1 MDCQTVAGDR
11 SPVVADPRSS
21 TPLTEDFRTGTANDP
36 DVGVESDEMTTVTID
51 GQPVAVS
58 PGSTLID
65 ALETVDTDADVP
77 ALCYYDRDTEQSDEI
92 GPRSTCRTCMVE
104 TDEYGTVPAC
114 SFPAEDGLEV
124 ATDAPDAEEAR
135 DVNLDLV
142 LGNHNLRCTTCGQN
156 GRCELQDTAIDHG
169 VNEPRYG
176 VFDDR
181 DAYAPIDDTSVIQI
195 DRNKCILCNRC
206 VEACND
212 VQNAGVL
219 RMSGKGDDVHIDF
232 QKPEADTMEDSTC
245 ISCGHCVTVCPTGSL
260 VEEGLVDATTI
271 PLPGFTQKV
280 SIGEVQEGRPFET
293 ADTADAPNREVPE
306 FGGGALEDRS
316 ANESQ
321 PAAESQSAAA
331 DRPDGDGETLPDATE
346 LDGVAEFMAKSKQRA
361 STLSERASER
371 AVETVD
377 RATGTVEHAAESVA
391 EKSMTIGQ
399 LFDAAQV
406 VSGARKRNIRVADTT
421 CTYCGVGCRF
431 ELYGRGEE
439 VLGVRPADP
448 DQTPANDFSTCVKG
462 KFGYDYVDSDERLTT
477 PLIEEDGEFREASW
491 DEALDRIVDRLT
503 DIRDE
508 YGADSLAVTSSSK
521 ATNEENFLAQKFARQ
536 VLETP
541 HVDNCTRLC
550 HSSTVAALKQTVGYG
565 AMTNRINED
574 IGETDCYLITG
585 SNTTESH
592 PVLATRIVQNVRDG
606 ADLVVFDPR
615 KMTIADHAD
624 QYSRTKPGTDTV
636 WLNGMMHHIIEEGL
650 YDEGFVDE
658 RTKHFDDL
666 KDTVEPYTPER
677 VEEVTDVPVAE
688 LTNAAETIATA
699 DTCVYGWAMGL
710 TQHAHGT
717 RNALAIANLALL
729 CGHVGKPKSGLSPFR
744 GQNNVQGG
752 GGDMGPIPNNLP
764 GYQDVTDDDV
774 LDKFE
779 DSWGVRPPDEV
790 GLRVT
795 EMFSAI
801 PGVEETVEGEQGTD
815 AYGGDYPEDGEAE
828 RGTDD
833 PAADEGYSP
842 ENTDLHGMYIVGENP
857 AQSEPDIQHAEEALA
872 ALDFLVV
879 QELFMTETAKHADV
893 VLPAASMA
901 EKYGTVTNTER
912 RIQLVRPAVES
923 PGEAQTD
930 AAILQ
935 ALAGRL
941 GFDWDYES
949 PAAVMDEINDLTPI
963 YGGVTYDRLEEKE
976 DGLQWPCWD
985 EDHPGTPYLYEDAF
999 NFDDGLA
1006 RFVPSEAADEM
1017 HPVPTEEYPFT
1028 LTTGRVLYHWHTGS
1042 MTRRGNA
1049 SMKQVPESFVTI
1061 HPEAADRLGIADD
1074 EYVRVESRQGDIVV
1088 RANVE
1093 ETSGP
1098 DVLFVPMHF
1107 IHGAVNRLT
1116 KEEFDPRSKIPAY
1129 KVTNVRV
1136 EPLGTE
1142 PAVEPT
1148 SPEALADDDS
1158 EALGGND

>member
-1 MDCQTVAGDR
+1 MSADDPGPTEHGPTEHLPGVPD
-11 SPVVADPRSS
+11 VDDPRSS

-36 DVGVESDEMTTVTID
+36 DVGVESDEMTTVTVD
-51 GQPVAVS
+51 GHPVAVA

-65 ALETVDTDADVP
+65 ALETVDTASDVP
-77 ALCYYDRDTEQSDEI
+77 ALCYYDRDTEQADEI

-104 TDEYGTVPAC
+104 TDAYGVVPAC

-124 ATDAPDAEEAR
+124 ATDATDAAEAR

-156 GRCELQDTAIDHG
+156 GRCELQDVSIEHG
-169 VNEPRYG
+169 VNRPRYG
-176 VFDDR
+176 VFDER

-219 RMSGKGDDVHIDF
+219 RMSGTGDDIHIDF
-232 QKPEADTMEDSTC
+232 QKPDADTMEDSTC

-280 SIGEVQEGRPFET
+280 SIGKVREGSPVET
-293 ADTADAPNREVPE
+293 TDTADAPNREVPS
-306 FGGGALEDRS
+306 FGGGTLEVEDHPDGEPRTDAEALEGVSKFMATAKRRASALPDR
-316 ANESQ
+316 
-321 PAAESQSAAA
+321 AAE
-331 DRPDGDGETLPDATE
+331 
-346 LDGVAEFMAKSKQRA
+346 
-361 STLSERASER
+361 
-371 AVETVD
+371 
-377 RATGTVEHAAESVA
+377 TVEHAAESVA
-391 EKSMTIGQ
+391 EKSLTIGQ

-406 VSGARKRNIRVADTT
+406 VSGVRKRELTVADTT

-462 KFGYDYVDSDERLTT
+462 KFGYDYVNSDERLTT
-477 PLIEEDGEFREASW
+477 PLVKEDGTFREASW
-491 DEALDRIVDRLT
+491 DEALTRIVDRLT
-503 DIRDE
+503 EIRDE

-536 VLETP
+536 VLGTP

-606 ADLVVFDPR
+606 ADLFVFDPR
-615 KMTIADHAD
+615 EMTIAEHAD
-624 QYSRTKPGTDTV
+624 QYSRTKPGTDTA
-636 WLNGMMHHIIEEGL
+636 WLNGMMHHIIEEEL
-650 YDEGFVDE
+650 YDEAFVDE
-658 RTKHFDDL
+658 RTKHFDEL
-666 KDTVEPYTPER
+666 KETVEPYTPDR
-677 VEEVTDVPVAE
+677 VEEVTDVPAAE
-688 LTNAAETIATA
+688 LTNAAETIAAA

-729 CGHVGKPKSGLSPFR
+729 CGHVGKPRSGLSPFR

-764 GYQDVTDDDV
+764 GYQSVTDDDV

-779 DSWGVRPPDEV
+779 ASWGVRPPDEV
-790 GLRVT
+790 GLRIT

-801 PGVEETVEGEQGTD
+801 PGVEETVAGGTGTD
-815 AYGGDYPEDGEAE
+815 AYGGDYPTSGEGD

-833 PAADEGYSP
+833 PGAGEGYSP
-842 ENTDLHGMYIVGENP
+842 QITDLHGMYIVGENP
-857 AQSEPDIQHAEEALA
+857 ALSEPDIQHAEAALA

-901 EKYGTVTNTER
+901 EKYGTTTNTER

-923 PGEAQTD
+923 PGDARTD
-930 AAILQ
+930 AAILRD
-935 ALAGRL
+935 LAGRL
-941 GFDWDYES
+941 GFNWDYES
-949 PAAVMDEINDLTPI
+949 PADVMDEISDLTPI
-963 YGGVTYDRLEEKE
+963 YGGVSYDRLEEKE

-985 EDHPGTPYLYEDAF
+985 EDHPGTPYLYEEAF

-1006 RFVPSEAADEM
+1006 RFVPSELADGL
-1017 HPVPTEEYPFT
+1017 HPGPTEEYPFT

-1042 MTRRGNA
+1042 MTRRGTA
-1049 SMKQVPESFVTI
+1049 SMKQVSESFVTI
-1061 HPEAADRLGIADD
+1061 HPDAADRLGIADG
-1074 EYVRVESRQGDIVV
+1074 EYVSVESRQGEIVV
-1088 RANVE
+1088 KANVE

-1098 DVLFVPMHF
+1098 DVLFIPMHF
-1107 IHGAVNRLT
+1107 VHGAVNTLT
-1116 KEEFDPRSKIPAY
+1116 KEEFDPRSKIPEY
-1129 KVTNVRV
+1129 KITNVRV
-1136 EPLGTE
+1136 EPLGTD

-1148 SPEALADDDS
+1148 SPDELADDDS
-1158 EALGGND
+1158 ESLAGTD